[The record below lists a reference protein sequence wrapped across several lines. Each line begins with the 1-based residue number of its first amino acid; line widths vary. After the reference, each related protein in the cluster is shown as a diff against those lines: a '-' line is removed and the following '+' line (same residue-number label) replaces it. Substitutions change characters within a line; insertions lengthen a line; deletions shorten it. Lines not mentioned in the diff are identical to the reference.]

1 MRGARAGGGA
11 RARARIHRL
20 RAPRA
25 RRRERR
31 AGAARRRAG
40 AAARGRGRGTRQ
52 LDEAGRGADPFT
64 PEAKS
69 AIEHA
74 LGVAI
79 ARHDRHIGP
88 TQVLLALLEQ
98 TPVQDLVRSA
108 GVAPEEVL
116 GRLGPADVPAVRD
129 DELPQD
135 RADAELLLRIAR
147 RDGAVAAWL
156 RERGI
161 DESAISERFGER

>member
-1 MRGARAGGGA
+1 MR
-11 RARARIHRL
+11 
-20 RAPRA
+20 
-25 RRRERR
+25 
-31 AGAARRRAG
+31 
-40 AAARGRGRGTRQ
+40 
-52 LDEAGRGADPFT
+52 
-64 PEAKS
+64 S
-69 AIEHA
+69 ASRSPA
-74 LGVAI
+74 TTATS
-79 ARHDRHIGP
+79 AP

-116 GRLGPADVPAVRD
+116 GRLAPADVPAAGD